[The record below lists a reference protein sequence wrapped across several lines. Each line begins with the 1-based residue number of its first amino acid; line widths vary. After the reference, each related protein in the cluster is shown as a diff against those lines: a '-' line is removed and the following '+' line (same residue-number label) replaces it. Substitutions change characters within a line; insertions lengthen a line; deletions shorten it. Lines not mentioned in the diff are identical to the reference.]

1 MRALYQSL
9 AALDAHTFELL
20 IFQLVKACYP
30 QADIT
35 HVDGSAGDQG
45 IDVISGQLDE
55 QPTIWQCKSFL
66 NGIKDSQKR
75 QIKDSLDQALR
86 HFEPRRWILCLTTD
100 MDIRALHWFQRL
112 ASSRANTTQIV
123 LWPASALVR
132 QLLYQHTIRE
142 AFFPNTV
149 IGTREVREA
158 LAKTGELTAAELST
172 ITAETADLYIQRLQ
186 AYDARFTYALTFV
199 RDIRPEKCLAPGAL
213 LTIVEENHILTVY
226 GRDTEALRQFPPRA
240 SFKLHG
246 MGIEKLLLNVRT
258 GAPQTLYGSE
268 ISDFSSDFDFLV
280 RASERDHIIVHLES
294 IGSPKN
300 VSLRVMFG
308 EDRNAVTFENVPFER
323 VRPGKYQSA
332 GVLPFQTTVTIKRD
346 GTGTLTF
353 KNHTR
358 GCEVNFV
365 QKFLKALDLATS
377 TGKIAFY
384 DETTR
389 LPFLTYAMHGS
400 IPELPVYK
408 ALIDDA
414 VCVAAAYQVP
424 LRLPSAISREDV
436 EAISRLKQ
444 LLVGVTLNADEICLE
459 LTKTIDL
466 TTAVADGLHGDS
478 KLLITISTPG
488 FPEDF
493 VVFGTAIQTG
503 PIDVEIVN
511 PRVRERDAF
520 IQFVRH
526 AELGATTTL
535 TFEITEP
542 TIVRRAQPEPGDSA

>member
-9 AALDAHTFELL
+9 AALDPHTFELL
-20 IFQLVKACYP
+20 IFQLVKAGYP
-30 QADIT
+30 HVDVK
-35 HVDGSAGDQG
+35 HVDGSAGDLG

-86 HFEPRRWILCLTTD
+86 HFKPRRWILCLTTD
-100 MDIRALHWFQRL
+100 MDIRGLHWFQRL
-112 ASSRANTTQIV
+112 ASSRANTIQIT
-123 LWPASALVR
+123 LWPASDLVR

-149 IGTREVREA
+149 ISTREVREA

-172 ITAETADLYIQRLQ
+172 ITAETANLYIQRLQ
-186 AYDARFTYALTFV
+186 AYDTRFTYALTFV
-199 RDIRPEKCLAPGAL
+199 RDIQPERIQAPGAL
-213 LTIVEENHILTVY
+213 LTIFEENHILAVY
-226 GRDTEALRQFPPRA
+226 GRDTEALRQSPPRA

-246 MGIEKLLLNVRT
+246 MGIEKLFLNVCT

-268 ISDFSSDFDFLV
+268 ISEFSSDFDFLIGTC
-280 RASERDHIIVHLES
+280 ERDQIIVHLES

-300 VSLRVMFG
+300 VSLRVIFG
-308 EDRNAVTFENVPFER
+308 PDCDAIVYESVPFVR
-323 VRPGKYQSA
+323 VGPGKYQSA
-332 GVLPFQTTVTIKRD
+332 GVLPFQTSITIKND
-346 GTGTLTF
+346 GTGRLTF
-353 KNHTR
+353 KDRTK
-358 GCEVNFV
+358 GCDVNVV
-365 QKFLKALDLATS
+365 QKFLRALNLAIS

-384 DETTR
+384 NETTR
-389 LPFLTYAMHGS
+389 LPFLTYAVHGS
-400 IPELPVYK
+400 IPGLAVYK
-408 ALIDDA
+408 GLIDDA
-414 VCVAAAYQVP
+414 VCIARAYQAP
-424 LRLPSAISREDV
+424 LRLPSAISSEDV
-436 EAISRLKQ
+436 QAISRLKQ
-444 LLVGVTLNADEICLE
+444 LLVGVTLDADEICLE

-488 FPEDF
+488 FPQGF

-503 PIDVEIVN
+503 PVDVEIFN

-535 TFEITEP
+535 TFEITKP